1 MKRKVHN
8 SLKEAAL
15 QVHLGEA
22 KEVDNQTESVEIP
35 DSVLEYFENYFGD
48 ELNED
53 TSDEDIMEA
62 VESLVDLCDAV
73 CDAIGL
79 DEKIIKPKH
88 RIQRHGKS
96 PTGVDLGATIYHGK
110 DATSTAVKKG
120 VFVPPKY
127 AKSTTPIR
135 TLKPSKEGSLK
146 LTQSGKKPV
155 EEPLVIHGQG
165 SYQKKIMPSDVI
177 KPKSQQ

>member
-15 QVHLGEA
+15 QVQLGEA
-22 KEVDNQTESVEIP
+22 TEVDNQTESVEIP

-79 DEKIIKPKH
+79 DEKKLFTLRGTRRVQSPV
-88 RIQRHGKS
+88 GKKV
-96 PTGVDLGATIYHGK
+96 PTEIM
-110 DATSTAVKKG
+110 
-120 VFVPPKY
+120 PPKGKRSK
-127 AKSTTPIR
+127 ADIHQMQSVR
-135 TLKPSKEGSLK
+135 T
-146 LTQSGKKPV
+146 KPV

>member
-15 QVHLGEA
+15 QVQLGEA
-22 KEVDNQTESVEIP
+22 TEVDNQTESVEIP

-79 DEKIIKPKH
+79 DEKKLFTLRGTRRVQSPV
-88 RIQRHGKS
+88 GKKV
-96 PTGVDLGATIYHGK
+96 PTEIM
-110 DATSTAVKKG
+110 
-120 VFVPPKY
+120 PPKGKRSK
-127 AKSTTPIR
+127 ADIHQMQSVRPAR
-135 TLKPSKEGSLK
+135 T
-146 LTQSGKKPV
+146 KPV